1 MRAVQ
6 PYFWTVDWRFPT
18 QTLGGH
24 WEMKTPLREA
34 TRSTEVMAVALLLL
48 CCHRVMFASLKG
60 DFTLSKPTARLHV
73 QLVMLISTVCSV
85 QDRSQTSIKH
95 CQATSSRTGEIVFLP
110 ARRCTDVCW
119 RRVTTLSDCNIRFAD
134 SDSSKFNSCFKALE
148 CVSGGGAVKEPT
160 EPFCL
165 ELTQKQI

>member
-1 MRAVQ
+1 MLVCAAKEGVLTGSKVKGQTLVKRDNSKDVTTEMFNSMRAVQ

-34 TRSTEVMAVALLLL
+34 TLSTEVMAVALLLL
-48 CCHRVMFASLKG
+48 CCQRVMFASLKG
-60 DFTLSKPTARLHV
+60 DYTLSKPTARLHV

-95 CQATSSRTGEIVFLP
+95 CQATSSQTGEIVFFAGSALH
-110 ARRCTDVCW
+110 RRLLAACYH
-119 RRVTTLSDCNIRFAD
+119 S
-134 SDSSKFNSCFKALE
+134 
-148 CVSGGGAVKEPT
+148 
-160 EPFCL
+160 
-165 ELTQKQI
+165 Q